1 MFGRNGLLALLS
13 SGAVLAGVNA
23 VAAEGAA
30 TFFEEAGEISMIISS
45 SPGGGYDAYGRLIAD
60 YMSKHLPGEPD
71 VIVQNMPGGGGMRA
85 ANYLANAADQD
96 GTVISMMARGV
107 PIAPLLYGA
116 ESGAEFDPA
125 EFGWIGSL
133 NSEVGV
139 GLVSTASEV
148 TTIDEVREREIFFG
162 SSGVESTPSMY
173 GRLLNTLGGTKINM
187 LNGYAGQTEYFLAME
202 RGETDGMFI
211 TGWSGPN
218 RVKAMQAHEAGQIRY
233 IVQLATEPYPEFG
246 DTPTLL
252 DVVEGE
258 EDEQVVRLLLAQ
270 LDLGRPVI
278 TPPNVPED
286 RLELLRAAF
295 DAALADPEFLDA
307 AARLELDIE
316 PIHGEAAEEMMAAV
330 YQTPESVIARA
341 REIVTFTE

>member
-1 MFGRNGLLALLS
+1 MKARNALIPLLS
-13 SGAVLAGVNA
+13 SAAILAGGSMA
-23 VAAEGAA
+23 AAEDAA
-30 TFFEEAGEISMIISS
+30 AFFEDAGEISMIISS

-60 YMSKHLPGEPD
+60 YMSRHLPGEPD

-85 ANYLANAADQD
+85 ANYLANAADTD

-107 PIAPLLYGA
+107 PVAPLLYGA
-116 ESGAEFDPA
+116 ESGAEFDPSA
-125 EFGWIGSL
+125 FGWIGSL

-148 TTIDEVREREIFFG
+148 GSIDEAKTREIFFG

-173 GRLLNTLGGTKINM
+173 GRLLNTLAGTQLTM

-218 RVKAMQAHEAGQIRY
+218 RVKAMQAHEAGEIRY
-233 IVQLATEPYPEFG
+233 IVQLATEPHPEFG

-252 DVVEGE
+252 DVVQ
-258 EDEQVVRLLLAQ
+258 DADDQQVIRLLLAQ
-270 LDLGRPVI
+270 LELGRPVI
-278 TPPNVPED
+278 APPGVPED
-286 RLELLRAAF
+286 RLEVLREAFRAAV
-295 DAALADPEFLDA
+295 ADPEFLEA
-307 AARLELDIE
+307 ASRLELDIE
-316 PIHGEAAEEMMAAV
+316 PIFGEEAEEMMAAV
-330 YQTPESVIARA
+330 YRTPESVIARA

>member
-1 MFGRNGLLALLS
+1 MKAKSAILAILS
-13 SGAVLAGVNA
+13 SGAIFAGSNA
-23 VAAEGAA
+23 VSANDAAA
-30 TFFEEAGEISMIISS
+30 FFENAGELSMIISS

-60 YMSKHLPGEPD
+60 YMGKYLPGEPN

-85 ANYLANAADQD
+85 ANYLANAADAD

-107 PIAPLLYGA
+107 PIAPLLYG
-116 ESGAEFDPA
+116 EDSGADFDPSA
-125 EFGWIGSL
+125 FGWIGSL

-148 TTIDEVREREIFFG
+148 ASIDAVKEQEIFFG

-173 GRLLNTLGGTKINM
+173 GRLLNTLAGTKINM
-187 LNGYAGQTEYFLAME
+187 LNGYAGQTEYLLAME

-218 RVKAMQAHEAGQIRY
+218 RVKAIQAFEAGEIRY
-233 IVQLATEPYPEFG
+233 VVQLATEPYPEFG
-246 DTPTLL
+246 DAPTLL

-258 EDEQVVRLLLAQ
+258 ENEQVVRLLLAQ
-270 LDLGRPVI
+270 LELGRPVI
-278 TPPNVPED
+278 APPGVPED
-286 RLELLRAAF
+286 RLDILREAFRAAV
-295 DAALADPEFLDA
+295 ADPEFLEA

-316 PIHGEAAEEMMAAV
+316 PIFGEEAEDLMAAV
-330 YQTPESVIARA
+330 YRTPG
-341 REIVTFTE
+341 